1 MLFPA
6 KILSP
11 QCDNKMKPLAVK
23 KNISTAVVC
32 LILAMVQTKGSVLAQ
47 ATSRTDRP
55 LQKVTIS
62 YTAVSMTWLPLRVAV
77 DKGFFADE
85 GIEATLVLM
94 RGNLATVAL
103 ANGDIDFVL
112 NITTALQGALQGLG
126 LKLVAALNTRPLFS
140 LAVRPEI
147 KSVSDLKGKI
157 FAVNAFG
164 FSQAIL
170 TETHLQHLGLK
181 KEEYKLIAAGGTEGR
196 LAAMEKNLAQGT
208 LVPPPVNV
216 KMEHQGYRLIGNTAD
231 VIVYPIIGLV
241 THENKIKSNPD
252 VVEKVIRA
260 ALRGLTFV
268 RTNRADTVKVIMSW
282 VNLNEKDAARAYDL
296 SKEGFSR
303 NGNASDEDL
312 SFEWNILKETTK
324 KTNVSVAAARDFTIL
339 RKVQQDLGIH

>member
-1 MLFPA
+1 M
-6 KILSP
+6 KISHNRSRVLT
-11 QCDNKMKPLAVK
+11 
-23 KNISTAVVC
+23 IVVC
-32 LILAMVQTKGSVLAQ
+32 LTLAAICGGGAVLAQ
-47 ATSRTDRP
+47 STTKIDRP
-55 LQKVTIS
+55 LQKVTLS

-85 GIEATLVLM
+85 GIEPSLILM
-94 RGNLATVAL
+94 RGNIATVAL
-103 ANGDIDFVL
+103 ANGDIDFAL

-140 LAVRPEI
+140 MVVRPEI
-147 KSVSDLKGKI
+147 KSVSDLKGKV

-170 TETHLQHLGLK
+170 TEIHLQHFGLK

-216 KMEHQGYRLIGNTAD
+216 KMENQGYRLIGNTAD

-241 THENKIKSNPD
+241 TQENKIKFRPD
-252 VVEKVIRA
+252 MVEKVLRA
-260 ALRGLTFV
+260 ALRGLSFV
-268 RTNRADTVKVIMSW
+268 RANRADTIKVIMSW
-282 VNLNEKDAARAYDL
+282 VKLNEKDAARAYDL

-312 SFEWNILKETTK
+312 SIEWNLLKEATK
-324 KTNVSVAAARDFTIL
+324 KTNVSVASARDFTIL
-339 RKVQQDLGIH
+339 GKVQKDLGVQ

>member
-1 MLFPA
+1 MVAFC
-6 KILSP
+6 LSLVII
-11 QCDNKMKPLAVK
+11 N
-23 KNISTAVVC
+23 
-32 LILAMVQTKGSVLAQ
+32 GSGYVLAQ
-47 ATSRTDRP
+47 STSKADRP
-55 LQKVTIS
+55 LQKITIS
-62 YTAVSMTWLPLRVAV
+62 YTAVSMTWLPIRVAV

-85 GIEATLVLM
+85 GIEPSLVLM

-140 LAVRPEI
+140 LVVRPEI
-147 KSVSDLKGKI
+147 KSVGDLKGKV

-170 TETHLQHLGLK
+170 TEIHLQHLGLK
-181 KEEYKLIAAGGTEGR
+181 KDEYKLIAAGGTEGR

-216 KMEHQGYRLIGNTAD
+216 KMENQGYRLIGNTAD

-241 THENKIKSNPD
+241 TQENKIKSHPEI
-252 VVEKVIRA
+252 VEKVLRA
-260 ALRGLTFV
+260 ALRGLSFV
-268 RTNRADTVKVIMSW
+268 RANRGDTIKVIMSW
-282 VNLNEKDAARAYDL
+282 ATLSEKDAARAYDL

-312 SFEWNILKETTK
+312 SIEWNILREATK
-324 KTNVSVAAARDFTIL
+324 KTNVSVASARDFTIL
-339 RKVQQDLGIH
+339 RKVQKDLGIQ